1 MAENKPKSSKN
12 TNKTVQNKQKNV
24 KTQAVKRKT
33 PRTPQEKQR
42 LIIIIV
48 SVVLGVAILA
58 GVAFAVWYAIF
69 GKRFDYVNGNIS
81 KYITLS
87 KEDYYGYE
95 IKVTVPEP
103 TELDLDER
111 ILQTLAEYKSKTP
124 LNSGYYYRPDSPIA
138 NGWKLRIW
146 YMGYTLDE
154 NGKKVE
160 IDGTSNFTASSAT
173 ELEIGSGKFVSGFE
187 ISLIGK
193 YLDDY
198 AKFSSVSRG
207 NVRSDDI
214 IIVTMDIMP
223 SDSEALR
230 NQTFKIDLSDE
241 NVDEEWGEGF
251 REALT
256 GIEIGTA
263 LNAPLILRMP
273 NGIESVYQNLKVTS
287 AIRPTVTY
295 TEGDYQNGE
304 RITVEY
310 TVTPVGEQP
319 RVEKT
324 SFTLDEIIIG
334 GNFGGALRELLYTL
348 LGGGELGEVKSVE
361 KTDTDGNVYSNPK
374 VTSVEKRENK
384 PITIDAHFPY
394 NYSEETLAGKTI
406 KFDVY
411 VTDAVVYEAPELT
424 DSFITD
430 TLKITEAEL
439 NAFDGETLTQKY
451 REMVRAELWE
461 EYEVNLETQLD
472 ELVWKHLVSKVS
484 YDEDKMPLGE
494 LRAVMNSYIEDFEA
508 YCELY
513 KGNYESEAYA
523 AMDYFGI
530 SDGSAWR
537 DYVRSRSAYDI
548 VEKMI
553 FYYIAR
559 NEGLLP
565 DEQTEQEL
573 YNAKVDTL
581 LLEYLEYK
589 NCKRENYNTS
599 EEYLAAVAAYRA
611 EIIEKNGEETIME
624 AVRYEYIMP
633 EIIEFATQVRE

>member
-1 MAENKPKSSKN
+1 MAEKKTKSSKN
-12 TNKTVQNKQKNV
+12 ANKSVQGNQKNV
-24 KTQAVKRKT
+24 ETQAVKRKT
-33 PRTPQEKQR
+33 PRTPQEKKR

-58 GVAFAVWYAIF
+58 GVAFGVWYAIF
-69 GKRFDYVNGNIS
+69 GKRFDYVGGNIS
-81 KYITLS
+81 KYITIS
-87 KEDYYGYE
+87 KDDYYGYE
-95 IKVTVPEP
+95 INVTVPEP
-103 TELDLDER
+103 TELDLEER
-111 ILQTLAEYKSKTP
+111 ILQTLAKHKSKTP
-124 LNSGYYYRPDSPIA
+124 LNNGFAYRPDAPIA
-138 NGWKLRIW
+138 NGWKLHIW

-160 IDGTSNFTASSAT
+160 IDGTSNFTST
-173 ELEIGSGKFVSGFE
+173 KVGELEIGSGSFVSGFE

-207 NVRSDDI
+207 NVRADDI
-214 IIVTMDIMP
+214 IIVTMDVMYAGE
-223 SDSEALR
+223 EAKQK
-230 NQTFKIDLSDE
+230 QTVKIDLSADD
-241 NVDEEWGEGF
+241 VEEQWGEGF
-251 REALT
+251 REA
-256 GIEIGTA
+256 IIGAELGAT
-263 LNAPLILRMP
+263 LEESLIHRMP
-273 NGIESVYQNLKVTS
+273 NGFDAVYQNVKVTS

-348 LGGGELGEVKSVE
+348 LGGGVIGEVKSVE
-361 KTDTDGNVYSNPK
+361 KTDVDGNVYSNPK

-394 NYSEETLAGKTI
+394 NYSDEELAGKTI

-411 VTDAVVYEAPELT
+411 VTDAIVYEAPELT
-424 DSFITD
+424 DTFITE
-430 TLKITEAEL
+430 TLKLTEAAL
-439 NAFDGETLTQKY
+439 AQYDGETLTQKY
-451 REMVRAELWE
+451 REMVRAELWA
-461 EYEVNLETQLD
+461 EYEANVESQLD
-472 ELVWKHLVSKVS
+472 ELVWRHLFEKVS
-484 YDEDKMPLGE
+484 YDEDKMPRGE

-513 KGNYESEAYA
+513 KGQYESEAYA

-530 SDGSAWR
+530 GNGAAWR
-537 DYVRSRSAYDI
+537 DYVRAISVQDI

-559 NEGLLP
+559 TEGLLP
-565 DEQTEQEL
+565 DEQTEQSL
-573 YNAKVDTL
+573 YEAKVDTL

-589 NCKRENYNTS
+589 NCKRENYATA
-599 EEYLAAVAAYRA
+599 EEYLEAVAAYRA
-611 EIIEKNGEETIME
+611 EVIEKNGVETIIE

-633 EIIEFATQVRE
+633 EIIEYATQVRE